1 MIAFSIFGW
10 LLALITLIGATV
22 FFWRGQKIAGFA
34 FSIVFIVVLA
44 STAEKRIVLESA
56 MACPRFRRHRVKV
69 FNGAGG
75 RPWRGVGSSHV
86 SSSLRQFG

>member
-1 MIAFSIFGW
+1 MA
-10 LLALITLIGATV
+10 LLKRELYRQEGPEVTHADRCTLV
-22 FFWRGQKIAGFA
+22 FDTDAKNLYIERE
-34 FSIVFIVVLA
+34 VV
-44 STAEKRIVLESA
+44 
-56 MACPRFRRHRVKV
+56 ACPRFRRHRVKV